1 MHHFLG
7 CFKTQLQNLLSCRQ
21 APKSFCFK
29 GFNPKLLLKQNALHN
44 QMPRMRNTGT
54 KDRKKKGGAEQNK
67 KEREVSGAG
76 GREHT
81 KRKRSRGEV
90 AVSVQIWHPIA
101 SLCTLQEQRA
111 VQLIVSWF
119 LISIHRS
126 ARQSRGHVWPVFRS
140 GEDLAIYTTIKTQH
154 GKQDYLCS
162 LLLAAARTDSICVRR
177 WFPQAMF
184 TGNVAVLFKRGCL
197 N

>member
-7 CFKTQLQNLLSCRQ
+7 CFKAQLQNLLSCRQ
-21 APKSFCFK
+21 APKNFFFK
-29 GFNPKLLLKQNALHN
+29 GFNPKLLLKQNAFHN
-44 QMPRMRNTGT
+44 QIPRMRNTGT

-67 KEREVSGAG
+67 KEREASGAG

-126 ARQSRGHVWPVFRS
+126 ARQSRGHVCPVF
-140 GEDLAIYTTIKTQH
+140 
-154 GKQDYLCS
+154 
-162 LLLAAARTDSICVRR
+162 
-177 WFPQAMF
+177 
-184 TGNVAVLFKRGCL
+184 
-197 N
+197 